1 MSEVSVYRRILSG
14 EAGGWA
20 TPVRAMLRLVEF
32 GYAAAVDARNRRFD
46 RSGPLVTLP
55 CPLISIGNITVGG
68 TGKTPLVIDL
78 VRRLERIG
86 RNPAVLSRGYKAAG
100 DEPND
105 EEKLIRKNCPGVVC
119 VADPDRAAGGQR
131 AIEEFGADVLVL
143 DDGFQHRR
151 LARTLDVVV
160 IDATCPFGFDH
171 VLPRGLLRERAAG
184 LRRANV
190 IVLTRVDQVSHQ
202 QLERIRERTRR
213 LAPDAVHLACRHHVS
228 SVESLNGSPINAVGE
243 KRAVLFAGV
252 GHPGAFVTTARRL
265 GVEVVGTRWFPDH
278 HRYSRADVAALV
290 AGKSFPPHDLL
301 LTTEKDAVKLT
312 DLDDGARATIG
323 VVKIGIDFC
332 DGDDRIWASVLGKA
346 INGD

>member
-1 MSEVSVYRRILSG
+1 MSEATVYRRILSG

-20 TPVRAMLRLVEF
+20 APVRALLRLVEL
-32 GYAAAVDARNRRFD
+32 GYSAVVDARNRRYD
-46 RSGPLVTLP
+46 RCGPLVTLP

-78 VRRLERIG
+78 VRRLEQMG

-100 DEPND
+100 GEPND
-105 EEKLIRKNCPGVVC
+105 EEKLIRKNCPNVVC

-160 IDATCPFGFDH
+160 IDATRPFGFGH
-171 VLPRGLLRERAAG
+171 VLPRGLLRERASG
-184 LRRANV
+184 LGRADV
-190 IVLTRVDQVSHQ
+190 IVLSRIDQVSHQ
-202 QLERIRERTRR
+202 QLEQTRERARR
-213 LAPDAVHLACRHHVS
+213 LAPDAVHLACRHQVS
-228 SVESLNGSPINAVGE
+228 SVESLDGTPINAVGE
-243 KRAVLFAGV
+243 KRAVLFAGI

-278 HRYSRADVAALV
+278 HRYSRSEVAALV
-290 AGKSFPPHDLL
+290 DGKSFPPHDLL
-301 LTTEKDAVKLT
+301 LTTEKDAVKLG
-312 DLDDGARATIG
+312 DLDDASRASIG

-332 DGDDRIWASVLGKA
+332 DGDDRIWESVLAEA
-346 INGD
+346 INDG